1 MNNAVIDNDRKIKV
15 IIPPGYTL
23 RDDGIVLSE
32 GGKDCLQNPDHRGGT
47 ELAPITAA
55 EAQKFQDANIAAA
68 EARQP
73 KPTRYLSKA
82 GKVTKTKPA
91 VVTP

>member
-23 RDDGIVLSE
+23 RGDGVVLSD
-32 GGKDCLQNPDHRGGT
+32 GGKDCLQNPAHRGGT

-73 KPTRYLSKA
+73 KPTRYLSRT
-82 GKVTKTKPA
+82 GTVVKTKPSRM
-91 VVTP
+91 T